1 MHDVELP
8 KWGMTMQDGTI
19 SEWVKEVGDS
29 VEEGD
34 VIAIIET
41 EKVDADLEAPESGVL
56 KEGTDPVDGIFC
68 GGNPDDFVGPDNA
81 NYIDRKPA
89 DSTYFDKALEV
100 VQSDEAHDFSQ
111 NERESSAL

>member
-19 SEWVKEVGDS
+19 SEWVKKPGDS
-29 VEEGD
+29 VKEGD

-56 KEGTDPVDGIFC
+56 KEILVEAGQTVDVGTVLARI
-68 GGNPDDFVGPDNA
+68 
-81 NYIDRKPA
+81 
-89 DSTYFDKALEV
+89 E
-100 VQSDEAHDFSQ
+100 
-111 NERESSAL
+111 

>member
-8 KWGMTMQDGTI
+8 KWGMTMQDGTV
-19 SEWVKEVGDS
+19 SRWVKRPGDK

-56 KEGTDPVDGIFC
+56 KEVLVEEGATVDVGTVLARI
-68 GGNPDDFVGPDNA
+68 
-81 NYIDRKPA
+81 
-89 DSTYFDKALEV
+89 E
-100 VQSDEAHDFSQ
+100 
-111 NERESSAL
+111 